1 MGYWVGGMVQGQGSI
16 DLREILGHFA
26 VISKMGFSGLGPEKA
41 GRDLHGFAVPGARN
55 GEFLGVEAIQQA
67 VPVLECY
74 QLEKLNLT
82 ALPSRPKP

>member
-1 MGYWVGGMVQGQGSI
+1 M
-16 DLREILGHFA
+16 D
-26 VISKMGFSGLGPEKA
+26 
-41 GRDLHGFAVPGARN
+41 FAVPGARN